1 MSGFG
6 RADTFSWNL
15 GPLISW
21 SIPIN
26 GVAQARIAQSEAAT
40 KGALAKFD
48 GTVLTAL
55 RETETALTN
64 YARELDRNARLKAAR
79 EQSAQVADE
88 TRRLY
93 VNGKTGYLESLDA
106 ERVLA
111 NADTALAA
119 SQANIVSD
127 QLALFLTLG
136 GGWGTEGESH

>member
-26 GVAQARIAQSEAAT
+26 GVAQARVAQSEAAT
-40 KGALAKFD
+40 KGALAHFD

-55 RETETALTN
+55 RETETALNN
-64 YARELDRNARLKAAR
+64 YARELDRNARLQAAR
-79 EQSAQVADE
+79 TQSAQVAE
-88 TRRLY
+88 EARRLY
-93 VNGKTGYLESLDA
+93 ANGKTGFLDSLDA
-106 ERVLA
+106 DRVLA

-119 SQANIVSD
+119 SQASLVND
-127 QLALFLTLG
+127 QLALFLALG
-136 GGWGTEGESH
+136 GGWGAEAKQ